1 MAKRADAVSA
11 GDGQGS
17 FVQWSTDQYGN
28 LQYRAAGKK
37 VIVSNQIAADR
48 TKASS
53 GATLTRV
60 LGGDMSQWIIAMAA
74 ALEIEQ
80 NRYSDTA
87 FTKDQTQIRAILQV
101 DMGPRHEESF
111 TVADYLRVDA
121 KSA

>member
-1 MAKRADAVSA
+1 
-11 GDGQGS
+11 
-17 FVQWSTDQYGN
+17 
-28 LQYRAAGKK
+28 
-37 VIVSNQIAADR
+37 
-48 TKASS
+48 
-53 GATLTRV
+53 
-60 LGGDMSQWIIAMAA
+60 MSQWIIAMAA

-80 NRYSDTA
+80 NRYGDTA